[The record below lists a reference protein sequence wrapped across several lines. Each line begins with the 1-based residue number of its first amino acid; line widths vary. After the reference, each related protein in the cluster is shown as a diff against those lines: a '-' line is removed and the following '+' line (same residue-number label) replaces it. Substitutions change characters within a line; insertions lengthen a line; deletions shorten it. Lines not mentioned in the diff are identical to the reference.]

1 MMMYG
6 NKDSNENSK
15 KFWIVK
21 IDKKGF
27 ECSILLYGTE
37 SGLWRYMKR
46 EFNYVPEYYAI
57 SEEQSRMVRGF
68 GMKCYLC

>member
-1 MMMYG
+1 MMHSR
-6 NKDSNENSK
+6 SNEDK

-27 ECSILLYGTE
+27 ECAILLHGSETE
-37 SGLWRYMKR
+37 LWRYMKR
-46 EFNYVPEYYAI
+46 EFNYVPEYRAI
-57 SEEQSRMVRGF
+57 SDEQSRMARNF